1 MKTNNKLKPH
11 TPYARHTNQTKG
23 ELFVMPSELDK
34 SKRQA
39 VKAQRSQDAREMAC
53 ALMIW
58 GDDGGKVVR
67 IPTNQQKKMEKNHE

>member
-1 MKTNNKLKPH
+1 
-11 TPYARHTNQTKG
+11 
-23 ELFVMPSELDK
+23 MPSELDK

-67 IPTNQQKKMEKNHE
+67 IPTSQQKKMEKNHE

>member
-1 MKTNNKLKPH
+1 MKTNRNLKPH
-11 TPYARHTNQTKG
+11 IPYARHTYQTNG
-23 ELFVMPSELDK
+23 ELFVRSFELDK
-34 SKRQA
+34 SNRRA
-39 VKAQRSQDAREMAC
+39 VKAQRSQDAREMAR